1 MDTKLARG
9 HLREGFRRDL
19 KGVDGVQDALAQ
31 VHRPYIE
38 RLQSRGKLSKSEAKE
53 ALVRVSAFKND
64 PHHTVFLERFT
75 RGGIKSV
82 SPNFDGAIV
91 GGNFSSG
98 PVTLFG
104 HEEKVR
110 SYSLFYDRYSNKGI
124 EMRLMERPIYV
135 REHARRVA
143 FFLIIG
149 IGVLLINIW
158 KYLIKSFK
166 SRSSLQRE
174 PFGS

>member
-38 RLQSRGKLSKSEAKE
+38 RLRSRGKLSKLEAKE
-53 ALVRVSAFKND
+53 ALVRLSAFTSD

-104 HEEKVR
+104 RRNGAK
-110 SYSLFYDRYSNKGI
+110 LFS
-124 EMRLMERPIYV
+124 
-135 REHARRVA
+135 
-143 FFLIIG
+143 
-149 IGVLLINIW
+149 VL
-158 KYLIKSFK
+158 
-166 SRSSLQRE
+166 
-174 PFGS
+174 